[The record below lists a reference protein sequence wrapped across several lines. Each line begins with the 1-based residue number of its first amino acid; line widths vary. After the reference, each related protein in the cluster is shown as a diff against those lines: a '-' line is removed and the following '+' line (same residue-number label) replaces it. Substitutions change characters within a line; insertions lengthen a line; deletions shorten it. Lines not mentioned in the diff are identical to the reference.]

1 MSYAKTTEF
10 LDDDA
15 CGFEWS
21 FRKYCQLIDSAEN
34 PVSIS
39 PALADQLKNY
49 DEAINIAMDAYS
61 DPDNPTELNSKT
73 LPVVFHLIIESNSV
87 GEFPFINGSLGQ
99 EITFDVKYVIG
110 WVNHW
115 FKGTN
120 INFGLAHL
128 DEDGQELP
136 TAGLNVI
143 NGDLINQTRYMG
155 PDQGDEI
162 HNYSINGVALDT
174 YSRYDPRGGQHKYNP
189 GVLFEY
195 IQDNYSWD
203 PLKYINIFL
212 LNRTNSEPGK
222 VVMSSA
228 NPYLIELYGNP
239 KRLSIGVDLWAIGRS
254 YDSEIIPDQI
264 NNNVEYTN
272 FGYSYEGTVS
282 SNFLQ
287 NASSVHEGY
296 RARAKTIAHSLAHTL
311 GLIHPRTR
319 FAARSGY
326 IDECSS
332 YDYFFDLRS
341 FKRPYDD
348 NDEATHSQSST
359 EFWKMLTYDEMLKI
373 DSCTDETIQNI
384 SDNIMN
390 HNQFAGGENTE
401 SGIIPT
407 FTESQIKRMHA
418 NCEYTTSVFDQ
429 DSNQT
434 LFTYGILAQILYNSS
449 TVFLQEQDDD
459 DDVIDNDGCPESRGV
474 SVNEQPLENNTP
486 VPQEEIDSYAQAK
499 NAITGIIN
507 NLS

>member
-1 MSYAKTTEF
+1 MSYGKTTEF
-10 LDDDA
+10 LDHDA

-21 FRKYCQLIDSAEN
+21 FRKYCQLIDLAEN

-39 PALADQLKNY
+39 PTLANQLKNY
-49 DEAINIAMDAYS
+49 DDAINIAMDSYS
-61 DPDNPTELNSKT
+61 DPNNPLPLTTKIF
-73 LPVVFHLIIESNSV
+73 PVVFHLISESTPN
-87 GEFPFINGSLGQ
+87 GDTPFINGALGQ
-99 EITFDVKYVIG
+99 EITFDVKYILD

-115 FKGTN
+115 FQGTH
-120 INFGLAHL
+120 IKFELAQL
-128 DEDGQELP
+128 NEDGHELS
-136 TAGLNVI
+136 TSGLNVI

-155 PDQGDEI
+155 PDKGDEV
-162 HNYSINGVALDT
+162 HNYSLNGVALDT
-174 YSRYDPRGGQHKYNP
+174 YSRYDTRGGQHKYIS

-254 YDSEIIPDQI
+254 YNSGIIPGDV
-264 NNNVEYTN
+264 NDSVEYTN
-272 FGYSYEGTVS
+272 FGYSYDGTTSES
-282 SNFLQ
+282 SLQ
-287 NASSVHEGY
+287 NASSIHEGY

-319 FAARSGY
+319 FITRTGY
-326 IDECSS
+326 IDGCSS
-332 YDYFFDLRS
+332 YDYFFDVTS

-348 NDEATHSQSST
+348 GDEATHSQSST
-359 EFWKMLTYDEMLKI
+359 DFWKMLTYNEMLEI
-373 DSCTDETIQNI
+373 DSCTDEAIQNI

-390 HNQFAGGENTE
+390 HNQFAGGVNTE

-407 FTESQIKRMHA
+407 FTENQIKRMHA
-418 NCEYTTSVFDQ
+418 NCEYTTNVFDE

-434 LFTYGILAQILYNSS
+434 LFNYGILGQILYNSP
-449 TVFLQEQDDD
+449 TVFLQEQD
-459 DDVIDNDGCPESRGV
+459 DDVIDNDGCPESRGI
-474 SVNEQPLENNTP
+474 SVNDQPLENNAP
-486 VPQEEIDSYAQAK
+486 VPQEEIDSYTQAK